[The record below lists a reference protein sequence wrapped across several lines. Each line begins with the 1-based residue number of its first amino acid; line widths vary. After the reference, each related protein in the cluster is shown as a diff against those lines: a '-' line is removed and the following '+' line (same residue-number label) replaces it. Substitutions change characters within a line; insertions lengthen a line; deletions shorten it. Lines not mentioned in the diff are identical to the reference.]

1 MNYKN
6 YIFDLDGTLFDTA
19 QDIIECFEY
28 AFNTVLNN
36 TIKLDRTIIGPPLVD
51 TVKKINPFASEEE
64 LAQIIRIFKQQ
75 YDNSSYPNTVFY
87 KNVLAVLKLLKEN
100 NKLLFIATN
109 KRLIPTLRILKQFK
123 IEGYFTEIGTSDSY
137 ESCLL
142 TKSEML
148 AKMIESNLIKDET
161 CIIGD
166 TSSDIKA
173 GIDTKIDTYFVTY
186 GYEAKERLKYQP
198 NYIIDDIIEITK

>member
-1 MNYKN
+1 MKCKN

-36 TIKLDRTIIGPPLVD
+36 TIKLDRTIIGPSLAD

-64 LAQIIRIFKQQ
+64 LAQVIRIFKQQ

-87 KNVLAVLKLLKEN
+87 KNVLPVLKSLKEN

-109 KRLIPTLRILKQFK
+109 KRIIPTLRILKQFK
-123 IEGYFTEIGTSDSY
+123 IEGYFTEIGTSDNY
-137 ESCLL
+137 ENCP

-166 TSSDIKA
+166 TSADIKA
-173 GIDTKIDTYFVTY
+173 GIDTKIATYFVTY
-186 GYEAKERLKYQP
+186 GYEAKEKLKYQP
-198 NYIIDDIIEITK
+198 NYIIDDILEITK